1 MNNDS
6 NDSSWMR
13 TMTAVLCA
21 VVAIGLYKEVPRIV
35 DSVRQKLSAKEQPC
49 KCGKI
54 ECEKFATSDQF
65 EGLGIKR
72 GCKAFSVCGNVMAE
86 ASRFSS
92 GVISRNVSR
101 SLDITS

>member
-21 VVAIGLYKEVPRIV
+21 AVAVGLYKEVPRIV

-54 ECEKFATSDQF
+54 ECEKCYP
-65 EGLGIKR
+65 R
-72 GCKAFSVCGNVMAE
+72 AE
-86 ASRFSS
+86 KVRLVDRRAAHHE
-92 GVISRNVSR
+92 
-101 SLDITS
+101 